1 MRKARFYLRNKLI
14 AASVTPFRRSS
25 LSCLKWIRESEADH
39 ARWSA
44 KLALLQATQAREE
57 VTELTEAPK
66 RTRRRSHFVPS
77 DAAAA
82 AAEVRIV
89 CGVCVR
95 DPWPLSH
102 LLMLWLHPLHRQHR
116 LWLRLRPSLARA
128 SSRRWWKIPPAVF
141 KAAWQ
146 GRVEAEV
153 FEDSLCTLL
162 LQCFLITKG
171 QDSISSELTV
181 DACGFHDTECSYLRH
196 KVPTKLACLEW
207 PRRWD
212 TGRDWSGS
220 LVQQA
225 VA

>member
-1 MRKARFYLRNKLI
+1 MSTVFSTLLKLI

-44 KLALLQATQAREE
+44 KLALLQATEAREE

-89 CGVCVR
+89 CGVCMR

-102 LLMLWLHPLHRQHR
+102 LLMYHDCTHFTGSIAFDCGFGRAWHGPAPDVGGRSHQRLSRQPDKGGLRPKFLKIHFALCFWMLFDQKRTGLEIFRTYCRCLWLPWYWVFLS
-116 LWLRLRPSLARA
+116 PS
-128 SSRRWWKIPPAVF
+128 
-141 KAAWQ
+141 Q
-146 GRVEAEV
+146 G
-153 FEDSLCTLL
+153 T
-162 LQCFLITKG
+162 
-171 QDSISSELTV
+171 
-181 DACGFHDTECSYLRH
+181 H
-196 KVPTKLACLEW
+196 KACLLGVTKTVGYWE
-207 PRRWD
+207 
-212 TGRDWSGS
+212 G
-220 LVQQA
+220 LVW
-225 VA
+225 